1 MFTPDYTSAGTFSA
15 AADVS
20 DLYTRG
26 TVLNG
31 ISGSAGSITRMSA
44 ANAPQIESN
53 ASSGQISCVFDM
65 ALLGTGTGP
74 GMGMGNKIGN
84 PNNGQ
89 VFVTLGGMIID
100 SIGDL
105 SGDATVN
112 AAMQAGGGASNSIV
126 VTNIPSN
133 VTEAVYGIYVQG
145 WGNGYT
151 VAGKVLGVDLE
162 KGVSS
167 SATIFLK

>member
-1 MFTPDYTSAGTFSA
+1 VFTSDYTSAGTFSA
-15 AADVS
+15 FADAS
-20 DLYTRG
+20 DLYARG
-26 TVLNG
+26 AVHSG
-31 ISGSAGSITRMSA
+31 ISGSAGTTAQISA

-53 ASSGQISCVFDM
+53 ASSGQIRCVFDM

-84 PNNGQ
+84 PAKGQ
-89 VFVTLGGMIID
+89 VFVTYGGMIID
-100 SIGDL
+100 SLGDLIGDT
-105 SGDATVN
+105 SVN
-112 AAMQAGGGASNSIV
+112 AAMQAGGGASNPVV

-133 VTEAVYGIYVQG
+133 VTEAVYGIYVHG

-151 VAGKVLGVDLE
+151 VAGKVLGVDLK

-167 SATIFLK
+167 SATINLK